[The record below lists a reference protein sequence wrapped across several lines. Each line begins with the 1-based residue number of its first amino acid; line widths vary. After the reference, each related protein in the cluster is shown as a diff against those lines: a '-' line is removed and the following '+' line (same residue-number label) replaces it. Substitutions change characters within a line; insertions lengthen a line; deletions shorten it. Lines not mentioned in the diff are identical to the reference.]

1 MDITPSEQCFIQLSC
16 DLTHILREETQ
27 TLLSSDR
34 QKLKQLIERK
44 SVLAER
50 YRSYMTAWQQRKKDN
65 SQVTEAVK
73 AATEH
78 LRDAIQENETTIRA
92 AISVSENYLHL
103 FIAAVEEASKP
114 ARTYSAKAP
123 QRKRRESQQ
132 ALSVSLD
139 HKL

>member
-1 MDITPSEQCFIQLSC
+1 MDLTPSEQTFLQLSS
-16 DLTHILREETQ
+16 DLTNILREETQ

-44 SVLAER
+44 AILSER
-50 YRSYMTAWQQRKKDN
+50 YRSYMTAWQQRKKDD

-73 AATEH
+73 TATTH
-78 LRDAIQENETTIRA
+78 LRNAIQENETTIRA

-103 FIAAVEEASKP
+103 FIAAVEKAAKP
-114 ARTYSAKAP
+114 ARVYSAKAS
-123 QRKRRESQQ
+123 QRKGREPQQ